1 MRKTALLT
9 SAFFLRLIIFSILS
23 HQLRAALEWDPLTL
37 LFWGAP
43 HAQLFDAGGDQVL
56 LWSPAPARRC
66 VDAKT
71 IVPALHDGA
80 ISAAASLSSSSS
92 VARSLLSS
100 PSPSRAGA
108 ASIAHS
114 PMSSPRSAVSG
125 GAAGEQPHDGGEKKT
140 CAVM

>member
-1 MRKTALLT
+1 MICTILFSLL
-9 SAFFLRLIIFSILS
+9 LY
-23 HQLRAALEWDPLTL
+23 QLRAALEWDPLTL

-43 HAQLFDAGGDQVL
+43 HAQLFDASGDQLL

-71 IVPALHDGA
+71 IVPALHD
-80 ISAAASLSSSSS
+80 SSFAAAACIVTSTSSSSS
-92 VARSLLSS
+92 STSSVARLLLSS

-114 PMSSPRSAVSG
+114 PMSGPHAAASG
-125 GAAGEQPHDGGEKKT
+125 GTAGEQPHDGGEKKT